1 MMLKKCALGI
11 FILTLLSLTA
21 FAKDK
26 AASDGVLLK
35 ADYNA
40 KQQWNYSV
48 AYTSQGNFRQKSSNT
63 AKSTEIKCML
73 VGQKKELKK
82 LNVKVD
88 RMFIKSDIYDDSL
101 KNEISDKVSKADYS
115 LSLANGFPSIDT
127 SVEMPANSYLE
138 WDLYRQLSKLLPLLP
153 AKPVKPGFAWER
165 TDMFPMQTARG
176 KVSCEV
182 YRNYSFNKL
191 AGDTAMISWKFRYAG
206 SSKAQDNASAMNQ
219 IPVFGTGNGSALLD
233 IKSGCILSAEMNFT
247 TPVAVV
253 GDVSIVWHENA
264 VIKLVEAR

>member
-1 MMLKKCALGI
+1 MKKSTVGLSIVAL
-11 FILTLLSLTA
+11 LTLTA

-26 AASDGVLLK
+26 ATNDGVLLK
-35 ADYNA
+35 ADYNG
-40 KQQWNYSV
+40 KQQWTYSV
-48 AYTSQGNFRQKSSNT
+48 EYTSQGNFRQKSSNT
-63 AKSTEIKCML
+63 AKSTSIKCML
-73 VGQKKELKK
+73 IGMKKDNK

-101 KNEISDKVSKADYS
+101 KNEISEKVSKADYS

-153 AKPVKPGFAWER
+153 AKPVKPGFSWER
-165 TDMFPMQTARG
+165 TDMFPMQTPAG
-176 KVSCEV
+176 KQSCEV
-182 YRNYSFNKL
+182 YRNYTFSKL
-191 AGDTAMISWKFRYAG
+191 SGDTAMVSWKFRYAG
-206 SSKAQDNASAMNQ
+206 SSKAKNNASAMNE
-219 IPVFGTGNGSALLD
+219 IPVFGTGNGSATID
-233 IKSGCILSAEMNFT
+233 IKSGCILTAEMNFT

-264 VIKLVEAR
+264 VIKLAEVK

>member
-1 MMLKKCALGI
+1 MKKSIVGLSIVAM
-11 FILTLLSLTA
+11 LSLTA

-26 AASDGVLLK
+26 ATNDGVLLK
-35 ADYNA
+35 ADYAAN
-40 KQQWNYSV
+40 QQWKYTV
-48 AYTSQGNFRQKSSNT
+48 EYTSQGNFRQKSSNT
-63 AKSTEIKCML
+63 AKSTEIRCML
-73 VGQKKELKK
+73 IGSKKDPRKLSVKADSVVVTSDVYTADLQKEIRDK
-82 LNVKVD
+82 L
-88 RMFIKSDIYDDSL
+88 
-101 KNEISDKVSKADYS
+101 SKADYS

-165 TDMFPMQTARG
+165 TDMFPMQTAAG

-182 YRNYSFNKL
+182 YRNYTFNKL
-191 AGDTAMISWKFRYAG
+191 SGDTAMVSWKFRYAG
-206 SSKAQDNASAMNQ
+206 SSKAKENQSAMNE
-219 IPVFGTGNGSALLD
+219 IPVFGTGNGSATID

-264 VIKLVEAR
+264 VIKLAEVK